1 MFNLVGKKF
10 SCLKHN
16 QIRIIHYKWTT
27 NEIRQK
33 FLDYFCIENKHKFI
47 ASSSVLPKKGSG
59 TYFTN
64 AGMNQFKS
72 IILGEIEA
80 NQIIDHSK
88 YNGVANSQ
96 KCIRIGGKHSD
107 LNDIGKDTY
116 HHSFFEMLGN
126 WSFGTYGKEAACR
139 MALDLL
145 VNVYKININGLFFTY
160 FGGDD
165 TLNLKPDLETKNIW
179 LKLGVN
185 SNHVLPFGMRE
196 NFWEMAELGPCGPC
210 TEIHYDRYASNE
222 TYSKSQI
229 ESAKPLVNIGTE
241 RVIELWNL
249 VFMQYNRINNKTFTQ
264 LPSLV
269 VDTGMGLERL
279 SAVLNNLTSNY
290 DTDLFVPLFNKIH
303 SYSNEKFTRYNESN
317 EEIQAAYRI
326 LADHMRSISV
336 SISDGLLPSRNG
348 LGGFL
353 KYLILKC
360 LKISNETFRL
370 NDTQATQLLCDLV
383 PIVVDSLK
391 QSHPDLSSKVDYIQQ
406 VINVTNEKQ
415 IQKLT
420 ESNEIAQRYLN
431 KLNNPNK
438 LTGEQIWKLFKGDG
452 SGSEISID
460 FINEFCRK
468 KEISLDI
475 EGFDRIFLVN
485 NEKALKNMKNIRKDN
500 TVFIELSS
508 KLKQL
513 FVQPTQTAYKY
524 DFELDTNKNESF
536 YKSSKL

>member
-1 MFNLVGKKF
+1 M
-10 SCLKHN
+10 
-16 QIRIIHYKWTT
+16 
-27 NEIRQK
+27 
-33 FLDYFCIENKHKFI
+33 
-47 ASSSVLPKKGSG
+47 
-59 TYFTN
+59 
-64 AGMNQFKS
+64 
-72 IILGEIEA
+72 
-80 NQIIDHSK
+80 
-88 YNGVANSQ
+88 
-96 KCIRIGGKHSD
+96 
-107 LNDIGKDTY
+107 
-116 HHSFFEMLGN
+116 
-126 WSFGTYGKEAACR
+126 
-139 MALDLL
+139 
-145 VNVYKININGLFFTY
+145 
-160 FGGDD
+160 
-165 TLNLKPDLETKNIW
+165 
-179 LKLGVN
+179 
-185 SNHVLPFGMRE
+185 
-196 NFWEMAELGPCGPC
+196 
-210 TEIHYDRYASNE
+210 
-222 TYSKSQI
+222 
-229 ESAKPLVNIGTE
+229 
-241 RVIELWNL
+241 
-249 VFMQYNRINNKTFTQ
+249 
-264 LPSLV
+264 
-269 VDTGMGLERL
+269 

-290 DTDLFVPLFNKIH
+290 ETDLFVPLFNKIY

-317 EEIQAAYRI
+317 EEIQTAYRI

-370 NDTQATQLLCDLV
+370 DDTQATQLLCDLV

-391 QSHPDLSSKVDYIQQ
+391 QAHPDISSKVAYIQQ

-431 KLNNPNK
+431 KLNNPNR

-475 EGFDRIFLVN
+475 EGFDRIFLAN

-513 FVQPTQTAYKY
+513 FVQPTQQTAFKY
-524 DFELDTNKNESF
+524 DFELDTHKNESF

>member
-64 AGMNQFKS
+64 SGMNQFKS

-165 TLNLKPDLETKNIW
+165 TLNLKPDLEIKNIW

>member
-165 TLNLKPDLETKNIW
+165 TLNLKPDLEIKNIW

>member
-1 MFNLVGKKF
+1 
-10 SCLKHN
+10 
-16 QIRIIHYKWTT
+16 
-27 NEIRQK
+27 
-33 FLDYFCIENKHKFI
+33 
-47 ASSSVLPKKGSG
+47 
-59 TYFTN
+59 
-64 AGMNQFKS
+64 
-72 IILGEIEA
+72 
-80 NQIIDHSK
+80 
-88 YNGVANSQ
+88 
-96 KCIRIGGKHSD
+96 
-107 LNDIGKDTY
+107 
-116 HHSFFEMLGN
+116 
-126 WSFGTYGKEAACR
+126 
-139 MALDLL
+139 
-145 VNVYKININGLFFTY
+145 
-160 FGGDD
+160 
-165 TLNLKPDLETKNIW
+165 
-179 LKLGVN
+179 
-185 SNHVLPFGMRE
+185 
-196 NFWEMAELGPCGPC
+196 
-210 TEIHYDRYASNE
+210 
-222 TYSKSQI
+222 
-229 ESAKPLVNIGTE
+229 
-241 RVIELWNL
+241 
-249 VFMQYNRINNKTFTQ
+249 MQYNRINNKTFTQ

-406 VINVTNEKQ
+406 VINVTNKKQ

-513 FVQPTQTAYKY
+513 FVQPTQTAHKY